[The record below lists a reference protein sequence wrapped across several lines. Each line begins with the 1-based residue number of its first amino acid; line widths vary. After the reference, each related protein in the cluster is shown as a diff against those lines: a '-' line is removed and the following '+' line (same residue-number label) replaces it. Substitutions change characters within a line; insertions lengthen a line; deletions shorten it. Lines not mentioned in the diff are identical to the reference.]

1 MLRLSALAVAAAL
14 FLDPTPAQAMDGP
27 EELTVMSNE
36 QYEEMLSS
44 QGRPTAPRVAAPR
57 TDRAEGALA
66 APGWAAVKFNSKDR
80 RGRAVPTRVGNSEL
94 GWKHFSGPHNITN
107 PDVAKKIIGGTSN
120 PTTSRDQPHRLIY
133 DGALVATG
141 GLLNPPRKIANI
153 RIIVQDHWQTADR
166 RYSLSDRN
174 AKIGVITAYCRNV
187 PRNRCP
193 DKVNQA

>member
-1 MLRLSALAVAAAL
+1 
-14 FLDPTPAQAMDGP
+14 MDGP

-36 QYEEMLSS
+36 QYEEMLS
-44 QGRPTAPRVAAPR
+44 GRGRHIAPTEAASR
-57 TDRAEGALA
+57 TDGVSFASA
-66 APGWAAVKFNSKDR
+66 APGWDTVKFTGKDR
-80 RGRAVPTRVGNSEL
+80 RGKVVPTRVGNSVL

-107 PDVAKKIIGGTSN
+107 PDVVKKIIGGTSN
-120 PTTSRDQPHRLIY
+120 PTTSRDHPHRLVY
-133 DGALVATG
+133 GGALVATG
-141 GLLNPPRKIANI
+141 GLLDPPRKIADI
-153 RIIVQDHWQTADR
+153 RIIVQYHWQTADR